1 MKKVLMISLA
11 ATLIGGVAATAIGAP
26 GDSGTQSIR
35 SEQAR
40 GAEAIMALLEQQRRG
55 LDRREA
61 TLEAR
66 EADLRAA
73 ESEVQSRIDEL
84 QAVRGEIRELLADLD
99 ERQKVRVNALVKMME
114 SMRDKQ
120 CALILNETE
129 DVVALAVLL
138 KMNVAK
144 AGKAMAKMDP
154 ARAAFFADQLAK
166 PPLAKGSP

>member
-1 MKKVLMISLA
+1 M
-11 ATLIGGVAATAIGAP
+11 
-26 GDSGTQSIR
+26 
-35 SEQAR
+35 
-40 GAEAIMALLEQQRRG
+40 
-55 LDRREA
+55 
-61 TLEAR
+61 
-66 EADLRAA
+66 
-73 ESEVQSRIDEL
+73 QSRIDEL
-84 QAVRGEIRELLADLD
+84 EAVRGEIRDLLADLD

-154 ARAAFFADQLAK
+154 ARAAFFADQLGK